1 MNDLNI
7 LLCARHHTKCTQT
20 KKNRVCTEKYKYWKC
35 CCGCSYRITLTHEDD
50 MIMFKGTVIL
60 PNHDTTGDL
69 QHTSSIHLTDE
80 VHQQIDCL
88 VQGHLFEP
96 NYGAKKVCS

>member
-1 MNDLNI
+1 
-7 LLCARHHTKCTQT
+7 
-20 KKNRVCTEKYKYWKC
+20 
-35 CCGCSYRITLTHEDD
+35 